1 MQEFNEIEAIWA
13 KHTVE
18 VKISAADMLKQ
29 AKKEVKSIRNKSLLN
44 IFGMALSFFAI
55 IAVWLFLSFQS
66 WTTYLGISIFM
77 GTVGVYTVIL
87 YNNYRII
94 AKNDFTLDPNQF
106 IEQLKRY
113 QTNRIA
119 LYSNLYWVYAFVL
132 SLATGLFFIEVLAN
146 FELWLKT
153 TVISVT
159 FIWIVFSST
168 YLRKA
173 FIKKD
178 KEKVNLL
185 MEKLGRLKQQFVNE
199 HD

>member
-18 VKISAADMLKQ
+18 VKISADEMLKQ
-29 AKKEVKSIRNKSLLN
+29 AKKEVKSIRNKSLFN
-44 IFGMALSFFAI
+44 IFGMTLSFFAI
-55 IAVWLFLSFQS
+55 ITVWLFLSFQS
-66 WTTYLGISIFM
+66 WTTYLGISIFI
-77 GTVGVYTVIL
+77 GTVGIYTVIL

-94 AKNDFTLDPNQF
+94 AKNDFTLDPNQL
-106 IEQLKRY
+106 IEQIKRY

-119 LYSNLYWVYAFVL
+119 LYSNLYWIYTFVL
-132 SLATGLFFIEVLAN
+132 SLGTGLFFIEVLTN
-146 FELWLKT
+146 FELWLKI

-159 FIWIVFSST
+159 FIWIIFSST

-178 KEKVNLL
+178 KEKISLL
-185 MEKLGRLKQQFVNE
+185 IEKLERLKQQFVNE
-199 HD
+199 HN